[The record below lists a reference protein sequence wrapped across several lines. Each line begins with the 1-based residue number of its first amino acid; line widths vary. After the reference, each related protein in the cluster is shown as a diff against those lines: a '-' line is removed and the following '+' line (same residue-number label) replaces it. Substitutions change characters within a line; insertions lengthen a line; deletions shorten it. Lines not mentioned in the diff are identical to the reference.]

1 MMTQRTN
8 PVSLLIVLLLVLAP
22 LLLIGR
28 LGEQVAPRDLSVVRT
43 GALRN
48 EIIRAVGQPVSTE
61 VTGGQIVD
69 TFLVRQGRRI
79 IRCSVE
85 YGAGNVATTV
95 VMTGSGPSSVSQ

>member
-1 MMTQRTN
+1 MTQRTN

-28 LGEQVAPRDLSVVRT
+28 LGEQVVPRDLSVVRV
-43 GALRN
+43 GAVRN
-48 EIIRAVGQPVSTE
+48 EIIRAVGQPASTE
-61 VTGGQIVD
+61 VTAGQVVD
-69 TFLVRQGRRI
+69 TFFFRHGHRI
-79 IRCSVE
+79 VRCSVE